1 MFPTKD
7 KLNLLQKIPWYDN
20 SEGWMSIYFNTFLKY
35 FDKNLPS
42 NLQSHINKENILIYS
57 DKTNYP
63 YLKILDRNIN
73 LKEKMIFI
81 DLPYSY
87 QNKNKIL
94 IFPKKCRD

>member
-1 MFPTKD
+1 
-7 KLNLLQKIPWYDN
+7 
-20 SEGWMSIYFNTFLKY
+20 MSIYFNTFLKY

-87 QNKNKIL
+87 QNKNAQVY
-94 IFPKKCRD
+94 